1 MTAQH
6 IALAA
11 TPADRRIAE
20 LEDALAALIDRPTIN
35 AADLFPDSR
44 RLPPAVNTG
53 STTEETP

>member
-1 MTAQH
+1 MT
-6 IALAA
+6 

-20 LEDALAALIDRPTIN
+20 LQAALAALIARPTIN

-53 STTEETP
+53 STSLEEETR